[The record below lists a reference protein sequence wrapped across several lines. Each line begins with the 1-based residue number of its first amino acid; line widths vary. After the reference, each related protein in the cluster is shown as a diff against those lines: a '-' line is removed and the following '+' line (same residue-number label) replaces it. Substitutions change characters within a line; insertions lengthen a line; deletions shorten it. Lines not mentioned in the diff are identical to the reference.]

1 MEKIEKSMEPQILK
15 EKDVFDSFE
24 NELES
29 EKQCFD
35 DSDSEYETDD
45 CLRSFKEKEL
55 VFLEKEL
62 KSPDISVSVPTE
74 DNMVDYDIPKRKRSD
89 SMDTRPRTP
98 PSFKKAKVNEE
109 KNDEKV

>member
-35 DSDSEYETDD
+35 DSDSEYETI
-45 CLRSFKEKEL
+45 
-55 VFLEKEL
+55 VFDL
-62 KSPDISVSVPTE
+62 S
-74 DNMVDYDIPKRKRSD
+74 RK
-89 SMDTRPRTP
+89 
-98 PSFKKAKVNEE
+98 
-109 KNDEKV
+109 KN